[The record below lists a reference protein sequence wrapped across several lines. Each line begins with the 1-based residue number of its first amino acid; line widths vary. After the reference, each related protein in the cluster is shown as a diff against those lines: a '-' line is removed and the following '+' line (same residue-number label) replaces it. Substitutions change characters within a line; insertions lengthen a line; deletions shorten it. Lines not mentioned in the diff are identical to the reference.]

1 MNKLISFDI
10 KADFGFL
17 KKPDSNEPIYIT
29 YNMLHKPALLGIL
42 GAIIGLKGFKT
53 ILETSKK
60 QKRAYI
66 PEYYE
71 KLNHLKVGI
80 QPLEEEKGNYS
91 KTVIRYN
98 NGVGYASK
106 EIGGNLII
114 DEQTLIKPSY
124 RCFLILNL
132 ESDLEKQLYDNLENN
147 KAEYLPYLG
156 KNDFSIWWD
165 NFQDYDKPKVFD
177 KTDSS
182 FELATLFL
190 KKVSVKGNTKEFDA
204 MELAFAKEGNSFV
217 FFENL
222 PVGYDSVLMQ
232 YEFKSFA
239 YTDWLLQQNYSI
251 DNLYQ
256 LPNEK
261 VVQLF

>member
-10 KADFGFL
+10 KTDFGFL

-42 GAIIGLKGFKT
+42 GAIIGLKGFKI

-60 QKRAYI
+60 KKR
-66 PEYYE
+66 EYVPKYYQ
-71 KLNHLKVGI
+71 KLNHLKIGI
-80 QPLEEEKGNYS
+80 QPLDDEKGNFA

-106 EIGGNLII
+106 EVGGNLII

-124 RCFLILNL
+124 RCFLILNT
-132 ESDLEKQLYDNLENN
+132 DYDIEKQLYNNLKNN
-147 KAEYLPYLG
+147 HAEYLPYLG
-156 KNDFSIWWD
+156 KNDFSVYWK
-165 NFQDYDKPKVFD
+165 NFQDYGEPQSFEN
-177 KTDSS
+177 TENP

-190 KKVSVKGNTKEFDA
+190 KKVSLKGNTEEFDA
-204 MELAFAKEGNSFV
+204 MEIFMGKEGNSFM

-222 PVGYDSVLMQ
+222 PTGYDSRLMQ
-232 YEFKSFA
+232 YELKSFA
-239 YTDWLLQQNYSI
+239 YTDWQLKQNYKI
-251 DNLYQ
+251 ENLYQ
-256 LPNEK
+256 LPDGK
-261 VVQLF
+261 VIQVF